1 MTNKTTCCISLA
13 TIKRCVLASA
23 SLLLSA
29 CATTISPPS
38 GFLPNSNALRPSAFE
53 NVALYRA
60 PGFDPLAYGHVRLTP
75 SQVYAPSARL
85 RELDIELRQEVLTH
99 LDKELSSRI
108 LPGVSGNTKALTVRA
123 VVTDIDTPNRALNV
137 ATTLVVGPMTSGGAS
152 VEVEIVDENAG
163 TVMFAATCTERGSVL
178 WQFTG
183 AYSVLSH
190 AKYAISECVQRFEQA
205 YRIQAATGAP
215 TTQRTNPLVNQHGK

>member
-1 MTNKTTCCISLA
+1 MIHKTTRRSSFASTKIY
-13 TIKRCVLASA
+13 VLASA

-29 CATTISPPS
+29 CATTVTKPS
-38 GFLPNSNALRPSAFE
+38 GFLPDSNALRPSSFE

-60 PGFDPLAYGHVRLTP
+60 PGFDLRAYGKVRLTP

-85 RELDIELRQEVLTH
+85 RELDIELRQEALSH
-99 LDKELSSRI
+99 FDKELASRI
-108 LPGVSGNTKALTVRA
+108 LPGVPGNAKALVVRA
-123 VVTDIDTPNRALNV
+123 ALTDLDTPNRALNV
-137 ATTLVVGPMTSGGAS
+137 ATTLVIGPMTSGGAS
-152 VEVEIVDENAG
+152 VEMEIIDEGAG

-205 YRIQAATGAP
+205 NRANP
-215 TTQRTNPLVNQHGK
+215 TINHNTK